1 MVSKRLLDT
10 DILIEFFRKKPSV
23 VTRVA
28 AYLTDHDRLSISI
41 ITYYEVLRGLRQA
54 GITAQ
59 LQAFEDFTADSEML
73 LLDLTAVHKAADV
86 YAVLRK
92 QGQLINEGDILIAG
106 IALANNYVLVTNNTV
121 HFSRVP
127 ELQIENWID

>member
-1 MVSKRLLDT
+1 MNKRLLDT
-10 DILIEFFRKKPSV
+10 DVLIEFFRKNPGV

-28 AYLTDHDRLSISI
+28 AYLSDHDRLSISI
-41 ITYYEVLRGLRQA
+41 ITYYEVLRGLRHA

-73 LLDLTAVHKAADV
+73 LLDLTAVRKAADV
-86 YAVLRK
+86 YAALRK

-106 IALANNYVLVTNNTV
+106 IALVNNCVLVTNNTA